1 MPISGREFER
11 APVKDA
17 FEWQV
22 DRLLTELYPNALSTR
37 EIHERLVGPLID
49 TSKLGPEWRDY
60 LRRINESLLRIT
72 DLRLAILQLR
82 FGYPEFRFVSMPGG
96 RVLKHWRGRKPGA
109 APPPK
114 PAPAPVPVRKPAAR
128 PATSAAN
135 GGARTTGTPAP
146 TPANRPPP
154 ASPPRTVTQPDR
166 LARRAVDPARD

>member
-22 DRLLTELYPNALSTR
+22 DRLLSEFYPNALSTR

-49 TSKLGPEWRDY
+49 TTKLGAEWRDY

-109 APPPK
+109 ATAQKPI
-114 PAPAPVPVRKPAAR
+114 PAPLPARKQPARPATAPANGTARSSSTPTPAAR
-128 PATSAAN
+128 P
-135 GGARTTGTPAP
+135 
-146 TPANRPPP
+146 PP
-154 ASPPRTVTQPDR
+154 AAPPRPVSQ
-166 LARRAVDPARD
+166 PARLTHRAAEAARD

>member
-22 DRLLTELYPNALSTR
+22 DRVLSAIYPDALSTR

-49 TSKLGPEWRDY
+49 TTKLGPEWRDY

-82 FGYPEFRFVSMPGG
+82 FGYPEFRFVTMPGG
-96 RVLKHWRGRKPGA
+96 RVLKHWRGRKPEPTA
-109 APPPK
+109 PPK
-114 PAPAPVPVRKPAAR
+114 PAPAAPARKPVNR
-128 PATSAAN
+128 P
-135 GGARTTGTPAP
+135 GTPTGAGPARAPGSSPASSRPPGSAP
-146 TPANRPPP
+146 TP
-154 ASPPRTVTQPDR
+154 PRTTSSASR
-166 LARRAVDPARD
+166 LAQRASDAARD